1 LRAPTP
7 KQQTPRTKF
16 RRRDRLAAGAWF
28 EMPAATKIH
37 EAGSAVNH
45 AERFHIA
52 IIGVMEKW

>member
-1 LRAPTP
+1 LRAPTA

-37 EAGSAVNH
+37 EAGSAVNP